1 MFKTIATTFA
11 PLVMLAVSAAA
22 FAGPVNINT
31 ADAATLDAE
40 LNGVGPVTAERIV
53 AYREANGP
61 FASADQITLVKGIGV
76 RTLEKNAK
84 DILVK

>member
-1 MFKTIATTFA
+1 MFKTIATTIALFA
-11 PLVMLAVSAAA
+11 SAAA

-61 FASADQITLVKGIGV
+61 FANADEITLVKGIGQ
-76 RTLEKNAK
+76 RTLDENAG

>member
-1 MFKTIATTFA
+1 MLKSIIATVALFA
-11 PLVMLAVSAAA
+11 SAAA

-61 FASADQITLVKGIGV
+61 FANADEIVLVKGVGQ
-76 RTLEKNAK
+76 RTLEKNAG

>member
-1 MFKTIATTFA
+1 MIKTIATAIALFA
-11 PLVMLAVSAAA
+11 SAAA

-31 ADAATLDAE
+31 ADADTLDAE
-40 LNGVGPVTAERIV
+40 LNGVGPVTANRIV

-61 FASADQITLVKGIGV
+61 FVVADDIVKVKGVGQ
-76 RTLEKNAK
+76 RTLEKNAG

>member
-1 MFKTIATTFA
+1 MIKTLATTIALFA
-11 PLVMLAVSAAA
+11 SAAA

-31 ADAATLDAE
+31 AKAETLDAE
-40 LNGVGPVTAERIV
+40 LNGVGPVTANRIV

-61 FASADQITLVKGIGV
+61 FAAADDIVKVKGIGQ
-76 RTLEKNAK
+76 RTLEKNAG